1 MACNFAIESAISS
14 VLSGFSGNFS
24 SFLLVTRHWLQSV
37 LTAADEREDTM
48 TFEDEPIISFDTP
61 GTFSDL
67 VVGEGQGWLWDV
79 PTRELLCHWPDF
91 APQGWHAQRG
101 ELIEWSAQQIKI
113 LTP

>member
-1 MACNFAIESAISS
+1 MRASS
-14 VLSGFSGNFS
+14 GPMPGLPPARHLHCVSGR
-24 SFLLVTRHWLQSV
+24 L
-37 LTAADEREDTM
+37 
-48 TFEDEPIISFDTP
+48 
-61 GTFSDL
+61 L